1 MKADPRR
8 SCIACR
14 EVHPKEELLRYVLSP
29 DGEVVPD
36 LKGKLPGR
44 GAYTCP
50 TSSCLRRALER
61 RQFGRAFRQE
71 PAPTAV
77 EQLLAVVRNRLAE
90 NVAGD
95 IALANKAGQIIS
107 GTDAIISALRGREAA
122 LLVLARDCSPE
133 TAERLSRAA
142 ERGGAEVLT
151 FFTSDRLA
159 ALLGKELRVAVAL
172 KPGGLAAALK
182 NNIVRYRNF
191 SEGGALDE

>member
-14 EVHPKEELLRYVLSP
+14 EVRPKEELLRYVLSP

-50 TSSCLRRALER
+50 TAACLRRALER
-61 RQFGRAFRQE
+61 RQFGRAFRRD
-71 PAPTAV
+71 PAPADV
-77 EQLLAVVRNRLAE
+77 AQVLDLVRNRLAE
-90 NVAGD
+90 NVAGV
-95 IALANKAGQIIS
+95 IALANKAGQVIS
-107 GTDAIISALRGREAA
+107 GTDAIVSALRGKEAA

-133 TAERLSRAA
+133 TAERLTRAA

-151 FFTSDRLA
+151 FFTRDRLA
-159 ALLGKELRVAVAL
+159 ALLGKELRIAVAI

-182 NNIVRYRNF
+182 GDIERYRNF
-191 SEGGALDE
+191 SEGGVLDE